1 MAWDR
6 KQRRKLSDAGNW
18 AFVTSNLS
26 FLFFIVLAIAIMVA
40 GRAQIGIFESAREAV
55 NDAATPIYELAAQPA
70 AMVKR
75 WGQGFGS
82 MVDLYEE
89 NQRLREENARLMAK
103 QNELVELERKVARY
117 EELLKAQT
125 DPSVGSVAA
134 RVIADASGPFVHTV
148 LINAGHNQGIAKGQA
163 VVDDLG
169 LIGRVIASGN
179 HSARILLLTDL
190 NSRIPVMVEGVNLK
204 AILTGDNSVHP
215 SLEYLPSGARIPAGA
230 RVVTTPDGGVFPPGI
245 PVGIVAGNSRTPRVN
260 LFTGEGRADFVRIL
274 SYTAQVD
281 VNGAAPEP
289 LPGTMTE
296 QQKAN
301 AAAGLTMPA
310 SPTTA
315 TATVGAP
322 PAATPTAPGAV
333 APTTLPAATPP
344 APAHVTP
351 PTTAAAP
358 RPAAPTHVTPAA
370 TTAAPPAKPKRVK
383 PRVAAA
389 PPVQTPAAAP
399 TDPSQQ
405 GRTVSSTPVPD

>member
-6 KQRRKLSDAGNW
+6 RQRRKLSDAGNW

-26 FLFFIVLAIAIMVA
+26 FLFFVVLAVVIMIAS
-40 GRAQIGIFESAREAV
+40 RAQVGIFDSAREAV
-55 NDAATPIYELAAQPA
+55 NDAAAPLYDLAAQPA

-82 MVDLYEE
+82 LVDLYDE
-89 NQRLREENARLMAK
+89 NQRLREENARLLAK
-103 QNELVELERKVARY
+103 QSALVELERKVARY

-125 DPSVGSVAA
+125 DPTVGSVAA

-163 VVDDLG
+163 VVDELG

-204 AILTGDNSVHP
+204 AILTGDNSVRP
-215 SLEYLPSGARIPAGA
+215 SLEYLPAGAKIPVGA

-245 PVGIVAGNSRTPRVN
+245 PVGLVAGTSRTPRVN

-281 VNGAAPEP
+281 VNSAEPEP
-289 LPGTMTE
+289 LPGAMTE
-296 QQKAN
+296 EQKA
-301 AAAGLTMPA
+301 GL
-310 SPTTA
+310 
-315 TATVGAP
+315 
-322 PAATPTAPGAV
+322 V
-333 APTTLPAATPP
+333 APTTPSAAPGAAVAPSAVTPP
-344 APAHVTP
+344 A
-351 PTTAAAP
+351 TTAQATPSEPAP
-358 RPAAPTHVTPAA
+358 ASAKPRRPKPPAAVAAPAA
-370 TTAAPPAKPKRVK
+370 TTGE
-383 PRVAAA
+383 
-389 PPVQTPAAAP
+389 PVAP
-399 TDPSQQ
+399 TVTPS
-405 GRTVSSTPVPD
+405 RVISSTPVPD

>member
-6 KQRRKLSDAGNW
+6 KQRRTLSDGRNW

-26 FLFFIVLAIAIMVA
+26 FLFFIVLAIAIMIA
-40 GRAQIGIFESAREAV
+40 SRAQVGIFDSAREAV
-55 NDAATPIYELAAQPA
+55 NDAAAPLYELAAQPT

-82 MVDLYEE
+82 LVDLYEE
-89 NQRLREENARLMAK
+89 NQRLREENARLLAK

-148 LINAGHNQGIAKGQA
+148 LINAGHHQGIAKGQA
-163 VVDDLG
+163 VVDELG

-179 HSARILLLTDL
+179 RSARILLLTDL

-204 AILTGDNSVHP
+204 AILTGDNSLRP
-215 SLEYLPSGARIPAGA
+215 SLEYLPAGAKIPVGA

-245 PVGIVAGNSRTPRVN
+245 PVGVIAGTSRTPRVN

-281 VNGAAPEP
+281 VNSAAPEP
-289 LPGTMTE
+289 LPGAMTE
-296 QQKAN
+296 EQKA
-301 AAAGLTMPA
+301 GL
-310 SPTTA
+310 
-315 TATVGAP
+315 P
-322 PAATPTAPGAV
+322 PAGATPPTAPSS
-333 APTTLPAATPP
+333 TSPAASPGP
-344 APAHVTP
+344 AAVPA
-351 PTTAAAP
+351 AAAP
-358 RPAAPTHVTPAA
+358 GPTAQVA
-370 TTAAPPAKPKRVK
+370 PAKPRRPK
-383 PRVAAA
+383 PRVVA
-389 PPVQTPAAAP
+389 PQPAAAP
-399 TDPSQQ
+399 AEPEPNQRSVVT
-405 GRTVSSTPVPD
+405 STPVPD

>member
-26 FLFFIVLAIAIMVA
+26 FLFFFVLAISIMVA
-40 GRAQIGIFESAREAV
+40 SRAQIPLFDSAREAV
-55 NDAATPIYELAAQPA
+55 NDAVAPVYEIAAEPA

-82 MVDLYEE
+82 LFEIYEE
-89 NQRLREENARLMAK
+89 NQRLREENARLIAK

-125 DPSVGSVAA
+125 DPSVDSVAA

-163 VVDDLG
+163 VVDELG

-179 HSARILLLTDL
+179 QSARILLLTDL

-204 AILTGDNSVHP
+204 AILTGDNSVRP
-215 SLEYLPSGARIPAGA
+215 LLEYLPAGARIPAGA

-245 PVGIVAGNSRTPRVN
+245 PVGTVAGNSRTPRVN

-281 VNGAAPEP
+281 VNTAAPEP
-289 LPGTMTE
+289 LPGAMTE
-296 QQKAN
+296 EEKA
-301 AAAGLTMPA
+301 
-310 SPTTA
+310 
-315 TATVGAP
+315 AP
-322 PAATPTAPGAV
+322 S
-333 APTTLPAATPP
+333 AATPP
-344 APAHVTP
+344 ATPNSVPPA
-351 PTTAAAP
+351 AAAP
-358 RPAAPTHVTPAA
+358 AAPSAVQPAPTAQVTPAEQVP
-370 TTAAPPAKPKRVK
+370 APARPRRAR
-383 PRVAAA
+383 PRVATAPATMPGDASTTSAA
-389 PPVQTPAAAP
+389 SSPAVPELAP
-399 TDPSQQ
+399 S
-405 GRTVSSTPVPD
+405 RVISSTPVPD

>member
-6 KQRRKLSDAGNW
+6 RQRRKLSDAGNW

-26 FLFFIVLAIAIMVA
+26 FLFFLVLAIVIMIA
-40 GRAQIGIFESAREAV
+40 SRAQVGLFDSAREAV
-55 NDAATPIYELAAQPA
+55 NDAAAPIYELAAQPA

-82 MVDLYEE
+82 LVDLYEE
-89 NQRLREENARLMAK
+89 NQRLREENARLIAK

-204 AILTGDNSVHP
+204 AILTGDNSVRP
-215 SLEYLPSGARIPAGA
+215 SLEYLPAGAKIPAGA

-245 PVGIVAGNSRTPRVN
+245 PVGVVAGNSRSPRVN

-281 VNGAAPEP
+281 VNAAEPEP
-289 LPGTMTE
+289 LPGAMTE
-296 QQKAN
+296 EQKA
-301 AAAGLTMPA
+301 
-310 SPTTA
+310 S
-315 TATVGAP
+315 
-322 PAATPTAPGAV
+322 AATPTAA
-333 APTTLPAATPP
+333 PP
-344 APAHVTP
+344 APGTTP
-351 PTTAAAP
+351 AAAAAAP
-358 RPAAPTHVTPAA
+358 PAAAPTAA
-370 TTAAPPAKPKRVK
+370 TAAPPATAQAAPAPAPAK
-383 PRVAAA
+383 PRRPKPAATAPAQPGATTASTPAA
-389 PPVQTPAAAP
+389 PPRVI
-399 TDPSQQ
+399 
-405 GRTVSSTPVPD
+405 SSTPVPD